1 MGFVKKEIESL
12 SLNPFTAIGNDWF
25 LITAGT
31 MEGYNTM
38 TASWGFMGVMWGAPS
53 FICAVRTNRHTY
65 SFMEQQ
71 DVYTICF
78 FEKQYRPALQFCGT
92 KSGRDYDKAKET
104 GLTPIEVDGAVAF
117 AEASRIF
124 VCKKRYAE
132 MMKETAFTEQATYD
146 RWYGT
151 DPLHKQYIGEIL
163 AVYEKE

>member
-1 MGFVKKEIESL
+1 MHFVKKDIKAL
-12 SLNPFTAIGNDWF
+12 SGNPFAQIGDDWF

-31 MEGYNTM
+31 MEDYNTM

-53 FICAVRTNRHTY
+53 FVCAVRTSRHTFSY
-65 SFMEQQ
+65 MEQG
-71 DVYTICF
+71 DVYTLCF
-78 FEKQYRPALQFCGT
+78 FEKEYRPALQFCGA

-117 AEASRIF
+117 AEASRII

-132 MMKETAFTEQATYD
+132 MMKQEAFTEQATYD
-146 RWYGT
+146 RWYST
-151 DPLHKQYIGEIL
+151 DPMHKQYIGEIL

>member
-1 MGFVKKEIESL
+1 MGFIKKDIKQLEG
-12 SLNPFTAIGNDWF
+12 NPFAQIGEQWF

-31 MEGYNTM
+31 PENYNTM

-53 FICAVRTNRHTY
+53 FICAVRTNRHTF
-65 SFMEQQ
+65 SFMEEN
-71 DVYTICF
+71 DVYTLCF
-78 FEKQYRPALQFCGT
+78 FDETYRKALQFCGT

-104 GLTPIEVDGAVAF
+104 GLTPIVVDGVPAF
-117 AEASRIF
+117 EEASRII

-132 MMKETAFTEQATYD
+132 MMKQDAFIEQATYD

-163 AVYEKE
+163 AVYEKN